1 MRKEAELIKLSDDQI
16 TILRNILGE
25 RVYFFYAN
33 KLQVEGSNGRYAF
46 WADEFAVAFSAVN
59 HSSEKFRTYI
69 NISAD
74 YKLSNNSTS
83 TYYEFKINE
92 SSAPLWQEGSLQFGR
107 LSSIK
112 IFSDPILMVE
122 IYQGYC
128 EESEK
133 SILHDCAMVFY
144 SQRGKFLLQARQ
156 ALIGG
161 VDVVLDEAYIDVLVK
176 DWKLR
181 YTLV

>member
-1 MRKEAELIKLSDDQI
+1 MKKEAELVKISDGHI

-33 KLQVEGSNGRYAF
+33 KLQVEGRNGKYAF
-46 WADEFAVAFSAVN
+46 WADEFAVAFSTVN
-59 HSSEKFRTYI
+59 SPSEKFRTYI

-74 YKLSNNSTS
+74 YKLSSNSAT
-83 TYYEFKINE
+83 TFYEFKINE
-92 SSAPLWQEGSLQFGR
+92 SSAPLWQEGALQFGR

-112 IFSDPILMVE
+112 IFSDPILMIE
-122 IYQGYC
+122 IYQGC
-128 EESEK
+128 SEEGEK

-144 SQRGKFLLQARQ
+144 SQKGKFLIKARQ
-156 ALIGG
+156 ELIGG
-161 VDVVLDEAYIDVLVK
+161 VDVVLDEAYIDTLVQGC
-176 DWKLR
+176 KLR